1 MDEVNYMLKEEQE
14 KEVFLREL
22 VEKSGSQD
30 LRDYI
35 REINQAEMKMEEEGN
50 FEG

>member
-22 VEKSGSQD
+22 VEKSGSSN

-35 REINQAEMKMEEEGN
+35 REIN
-50 FEG
+50 